1 MVYAYFLL
9 HLIVV
14 ESGVNSLSEQLLKI
28 NFLLLKKSGGKVE
41 EELGKREG
49 VFLVCLRVFI
59 FREGVF
65 AMRMKHPPCPL
76 RKGDLKKVRK
86 QMSLIARVV

>member
-1 MVYAYFLL
+1 M
-9 HLIVV
+9 
-14 ESGVNSLSEQLLKI
+14 
-28 NFLLLKKSGGKVE
+28 KKNW
-41 EELGKREG
+41 GKREG
-49 VFLVCLRVFI
+49 VFLFCLRVFI